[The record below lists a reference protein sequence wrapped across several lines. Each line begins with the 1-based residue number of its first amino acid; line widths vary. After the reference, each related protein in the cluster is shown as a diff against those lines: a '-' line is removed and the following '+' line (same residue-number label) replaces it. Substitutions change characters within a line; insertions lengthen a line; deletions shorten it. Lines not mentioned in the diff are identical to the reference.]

1 MKSAVAVDG
10 EKINLHKSGLRIT
23 FLFNFI
29 LVHIARFYPAEDLDN
44 LMYAITLNLYKNL
57 LQKSY
62 GSLERFLYVLLIHS
76 F

>member
-23 FLFNFI
+23 VLFNFI

-62 GSLERFLYVLLIHS
+62 GSLERFYM
-76 F
+76 FF